1 MHARS
6 RRNSQAGFSL
16 PELIV
21 ALSLGMAMVS
31 TSIYAFMPA
40 RRVYGVDETAG
51 QIQRF
56 MREASTRALT
66 HRQSMRVFVNSK
78 LTSTTVPNTTPAISC
93 RANSI
98 MLIDE
103 NNAGTGD
110 ESVVRSEPLYAGL
123 GVTIGRPTN
132 LPSGSQPSAPFNFP
146 AASFGSGGT
155 WECYFQPTGRITNS
169 AGVPSSATLYF
180 YTATP
185 TSPSSAFDLSLVRAL
200 TVFGPTGNIRFW
212 RYNPTPQNGTWVGR

>member
-6 RRNSQAGFSL
+6 TRSSQSGFSL
-16 PELIV
+16 PELLV
-21 ALSLGMAMVS
+21 ALSLGMVMVS

-51 QIQRF
+51 QIKRF

-66 HRQSMRVFVNSK
+66 HRQAMRIFVNSK
-78 LTSTTVPNTTPAISC
+78 ATSATVPNATPAIIC

-110 ESVVRSEPLYAGL
+110 EVMVRSEPLYAGL

-132 LPSGSQPSAPFNFP
+132 LPSGSQPAAPFNFA
-146 AASFGSGGT
+146 AASFGTGGT
-155 WECYFQPTGRITNS
+155 WECYFQPTGKVTNS
-169 AGVPSSATLYF
+169 SGVPTSATMYF

-185 TSPSSAFDLSLVRAL
+185 TAPTAAFELSLVRAL
-200 TVFGPTGNIRFW
+200 TIFGPTGNVRFW
-212 RYNPTPQNGTWVGR
+212 RYSPTGQNGTWIGR